1 MTPREIDLTQ
11 PQVDSIAD
19 QIGGAPDATLA
30 MRGMQLVEVTAW
42 RLANT
47 YQAVGLTP
55 DNAIF
60 DIGLAQICNARNI
73 AHSAVTIMV
82 TIAVKTA
89 IGKHPH

>member
-11 PQVDSIAD
+11 PQIDGIAS
-19 QIGGAPDATLA
+19 QIGGEPESTLA

-42 RLANT
+42 RAANT

-60 DIGLAQICNARNI
+60 DIGLAQI
-73 AHSAVTIMV
+73 
-82 TIAVKTA
+82 
-89 IGKHPH
+89 